1 MLSNLLFLIKL
12 IRVLKKYN
20 VLILINKNIR
30 FKFLFIFFTNLISI
44 GVSYDKNHKNKSDG
58 LRIAQALNELGPS
71 FVKLGQLIS
80 TRPDIVGNTIAE
92 DLSLLRDNL
101 PPFSRKTAIEIIEDE
116 FGTNI
121 DNVFSQFSE
130 PIAAASIAQ
139 VHFAKIK
146 SSNTEIDVAVKVLRP
161 EIEKIINQEMER
173 LEWLTTFME
182 NFTEFQRLRP
192 NSIIKKAKEV
202 IKFELD
208 LRYEAAAAS
217 ELSENTNMD
226 ESFYVPT
233 VYWDKVTQKILTME
247 KIIGVPADKIDELNE
262 KKVNIKQAANLFL
275 NPKGKL
281 LAVDFGIMGRLDKKN
296 RSYLAEIIYGFIKQD
311 YLHIAKIHQEAGLI
325 DKNQSIE
332 DFSQALRSIGEP
344 IINQKAKNIS
354 MGNVLLQ
361 LFDITKQFNMFL
373 QPQLLLLQK
382 TMITVEGVARKLD
395 PDINFWEVSKP
406 EIETWLKDELG
417 IKNRLQQTQ
426 QALQSIA
433 RKVPDIPDFISRAD
447 QAFDLIVKNEE
458 DKTPKNSASN
468 SYAIGGVALIVGIM
482 LAFVFI

>member
-44 GVSYDKNHKNKSDG
+44 GVPYDKNHKNKSDG

-226 ESFYVPT
+226 ESFYVPK
-233 VYWDKVTQKILTME
+233 VYWDKVCLLYTSDA
-247 KIIGVPADKIDELNE
+247 ADD
-262 KKVNIKQAANLFL
+262 
-275 NPKGKL
+275 
-281 LAVDFGIMGRLDKKN
+281 
-296 RSYLAEIIYGFIKQD
+296 
-311 YLHIAKIHQEAGLI
+311 
-325 DKNQSIE
+325 
-332 DFSQALRSIGEP
+332 
-344 IINQKAKNIS
+344 
-354 MGNVLLQ
+354 
-361 LFDITKQFNMFL
+361 
-373 QPQLLLLQK
+373 
-382 TMITVEGVARKLD
+382 
-395 PDINFWEVSKP
+395 
-406 EIETWLKDELG
+406 
-417 IKNRLQQTQ
+417 
-426 QALQSIA
+426 
-433 RKVPDIPDFISRAD
+433 
-447 QAFDLIVKNEE
+447 
-458 DKTPKNSASN
+458 
-468 SYAIGGVALIVGIM
+468 
-482 LAFVFI
+482 

>member
-44 GVSYDKNHKNKSDG
+44 GVSYDRNHKNKSDG

-71 FVKLGQLIS
+71 FVKLRQLIS

-101 PPFSRKTAIEIIEDE
+101 PPFSRKTANEIIEDE

-146 SSNTEIDVAVKVLRP
+146 SSNTKIDVAVKVLRP

-182 NFTEFQRLRP
+182 NFSEFQRLRP

-262 KKVNIKQAANLFL
+262 KKVNKKQAAENL
-275 NPKGKL
+275 
-281 LAVDFGIMGRLDKKN
+281 
-296 RSYLAEIIYGFIKQD
+296 
-311 YLHIAKIHQEAGLI
+311 
-325 DKNQSIE
+325 
-332 DFSQALRSIGEP
+332 
-344 IINQKAKNIS
+344 IIN
-354 MGNVLLQ
+354 
-361 LFDITKQFNMFL
+361 
-373 QPQLLLLQK
+373 
-382 TMITVEGVARKLD
+382 
-395 PDINFWEVSKP
+395 
-406 EIETWLKDELG
+406 
-417 IKNRLQQTQ
+417 
-426 QALQSIA
+426 
-433 RKVPDIPDFISRAD
+433 
-447 QAFDLIVKNEE
+447 
-458 DKTPKNSASN
+458 
-468 SYAIGGVALIVGIM
+468 
-482 LAFVFI
+482 